1 MTILDVFRQD
11 PFTSIELT
19 SYVDRVPFQP
29 TGIGD
34 LNLFDDNPIRT
45 TALAVERRDQKLVII
60 PTSERGAPPVERTT
74 EKRQMRYFEVPRLAH
89 GDTVYAVELQNIR
102 QFGEQTVLMQV
113 QTEIARRLSGPTGLT
128 ANMEYTWELHRLAA
142 VQGLLLDSDGSLLFN
157 WFDEFGVERPVEVGF
172 NLTNPTPKDG
182 ALRIQCNQIV
192 RNMMRQAQG
201 AWLPSTRVMAI
212 CGDEFWDNLIS
223 HNDVLKTYY
232 NWEAARELRK
242 GTAFEAMDFGGISWF
257 NYRGSNDNTTIAI
270 PTDKVKFFP
279 SGAPGVFQRALAP
292 GESVE
297 WVNTLGKPIYVIP
310 IIDRDRN
317 FWWRMEA
324 YSYPLHI
331 CTRPEILMSGRMQ
344 A

>member
-89 GDTVYAVELQNIR
+89 GDTVYATELQNIR

-157 WFDEFGVERPVEVGF
+157 WFDEFSVERPVEVGF